1 MRRTLLLL
9 ILTLA
14 LVASA
19 CSGDDS
25 WFTGSDGDPGNDTD
39 NGGTSSGVTNAGE
52 VVIEVG
58 GEEIVLASGLS
69 GFDDCDALLD
79 HLRTEAAERVGP
91 YGFNGGGWYPGWFGE
106 DVMMA
111 VDEMAFDT
119 DAGSSDDSAD
129 FAESAPTAAEADGGD
144 GARLVEGVDFSGTN
158 LQEIGVDEA
167 DLVKTDGERVFIL
180 ANNEL
185 TIVDVNRRSVVAS
198 MDLVDV
204 GWNAEMFLLGDEILL
219 VSNTWG
225 DFGRILPVEGST
237 SGDAEAGFAD
247 SDEAIFPRGDYYET
261 SMVNIARISVAGN
274 DPELLEAIVV
284 EGEYVSARS
293 IDGVARV
300 IIRSSPQQNFPFVYP
315 QSEKGE
321 DVATSA
327 NQDAVRNSELSDW
340 LPSYVTIDDSS
351 QATDRGILSNCG
363 QVHAPT
369 EFAGFGVLTVL
380 SVPVDGDINPNQ
392 NTSLL
397 APGNTVYASTDAI
410 FVATQTWVDPIIF
423 EDGTFEDPENA
434 WEEAWNARQTSIHR
448 FALSGDGAAYTASGA
463 VAGDVR
469 DQFSFSDY
477 DGHLR
482 VITTTGES
490 WDESSE
496 TFVRVL
502 RESDGELR
510 EVGSVGDMGNGEAV
524 QSVRM
529 IGDVGYVVTFRQ
541 VDPFYTLDLSDPE
554 NPRVVGELKIPG
566 FSSYLHPIGNGRVL
580 GVGSDGT
587 DDGRITGSKVS
598 IFDVSDPAD
607 PQEVA
612 IWTAPDGW
620 TDVGWDHRSFLWWE
634 AEQLAVVPVQI
645 WSEGWAGAVVLKV
658 DGNEIREVGRID
670 HIDEGG
676 SPGSSDCERLTAG
689 DLPGGTDDEEFETEL
704 QWMLQDD
711 YSRVLVCGPDDS
723 HKASG
728 FECYDEPYFAEEAE
742 RIGLDLPSDSTLV
755 ICWRNEQLPVIGRT
769 MVIDGDE
776 LWSISG
782 QWGLNPQSPARVQ
795 LNDLFDL
802 DLLETIQIG

>member
-1 MRRTLLLL
+1 MRRILLLL
-9 ILTLA
+9 TLTLA

-19 CSGDDS
+19 CASDDAPSGGDPDDS
-25 WFTGSDGDPGNDTD
+25 GSSTNSDG
-39 NGGTSSGVTNAGE
+39 E
-52 VVIEVG
+52 IVIEVG

-79 HLRTEAAERVGP
+79 HLRTEAADHVGP
-91 YGFNGGGWYPGWFGE
+91 YGFNGGGWYFPGWFGE
-106 DVMMA
+106 DTIA
-111 VDEMAFDT
+111 VDMAMEDEGDFDR
-119 DAGSSDDSAD
+119 AADDSGD
-129 FAESAPTAAEADGGD
+129 VAESAQASDAGAAN
-144 GARLVEGVDFSGTN
+144 LVEGVDFSGTN
-158 LQEIGVDEA
+158 VQEIGVDEA

-185 TIVDVNRRSVVAS
+185 TIVDVDMRSVVAS
-198 MDLVDV
+198 LDLVDV
-204 GWNAEMFLLGDEILL
+204 GWNAEMFLLGDEVLL

-225 DFGRILPVEGST
+225 DMGRILPVDGATT
-237 SGDAEAGFAD
+237 SAEGDAEAAFAD
-247 SDEAIFPRGDYYET
+247 DVDVEGDVYYEGDYFET

-274 DPELLEAIVV
+274 DPQLREAIVV

-300 IIRSSPQQNFPFVYP
+300 IIRSSPEQNFPFVYP

-321 DVATSA
+321 EVATFA
-327 NQDAVRNSELSDW
+327 NQEAVRQSELVDW
-340 LPSYVTIDDSS
+340 LPSYVMTDDET
-351 QATDRGILSNCG
+351 QPTDRGILSNCG

-392 NTSLL
+392 NTSVL
-397 APGNTVYASTDAI
+397 APGNTVYASTESV
-410 FVATQTWVDPIIF
+410 FVATQTWVEPVLF
-423 EDGTFEDPENA
+423 EDNEDA
-434 WEEAWNARQTSIHR
+434 WEEAWNARRTSIHR
-448 FALSGDGAAYTASGA
+448 FELSGDGAAYTASGA

-469 DQFSFSDY
+469 DQFSFSEY
-477 DGHLR
+477 DSHLR
-482 VITTTGES
+482 VITTTGEP

-496 TFVRVL
+496 THVRVL
-502 RESDGELR
+502 REDDGELR

-541 VDPFYTLDLSDPE
+541 VDPFYTLDLSDHE
-554 NPRVVGELKIPG
+554 NPKVVGELKIPG
-566 FSSYLHPIGNGRVL
+566 FSSYLHPIGSGRVL

-587 DDGRITGSKVS
+587 EDGRITGSKVS

-612 IWTAPDGW
+612 IWSAPDGW

-634 AEQLAVVPVQI
+634 AEQIAVVPVQI

-658 DGNEIREVGRID
+658 EGTEIREVGRID
-670 HIDEGG
+670 HLED
-676 SPGSSDCERLTAG
+676 SATPGSSECDRLTPA
-689 DLPGGTDDEEFETEL
+689 DIPGGDDSEEFETEL

-711 YSRVLVCGPDDS
+711 YSRVLVCGPGES
-723 HKASG
+723 HSASG

-742 RIGLDLPSDSTLV
+742 RVGLDIPSDSELV
-755 ICWRNEQLPVIGRT
+755 ICWRNDNLPVISRT

-782 QWGLNPQSPARVQ
+782 QWGLNPNSPARIQ

-802 DLLETIQIG
+802 DVLDVIQIG

>member
-9 ILTLA
+9 TLTLA

-25 WFTGSDGDPGNDTD
+25 WFTGEDGEPDT
-39 NGGTSSGVTNAGE
+39 GSSTGVTSSGGE

-91 YGFNGGGWYPGWFGE
+91 YGFNGDGWYPGWFGGE
-106 DVMMA
+106 GIA
-111 VDEMAFDT
+111 VDDFARDEDT
-119 DAGSSDDSAD
+119 AEEATADFADSGSDDSGSTSPVA
-129 FAESAPTAAEADGGD
+129 AESD

-158 LQEIGVDEA
+158 VQEIGVDEA
-167 DLVKTDGERVFIL
+167 DLVKTDGDRVFIL

-185 TIVDVNRRSVVAS
+185 TIVDVNMRSVVAS

-225 DFGRILPVEGST
+225 DFGRILPAEGSS
-237 SGDAEAGFAD
+237 SGDAEAGFTD
-247 SDEAIFPRGDYYET
+247 SEDAIFPGGDYYET

-274 DPELLEAIVV
+274 NPELLEAIVV

-321 DVATSA
+321 DVATRA
-327 NQDAVRNSELSDW
+327 NQDAVRNSELTDW
-340 LPSYVTIDDSS
+340 LPSYVTVDDSS
-351 QATDRGILSNCG
+351 RATERGILSNCG

-392 NTSLL
+392 NTSVL

-410 FVATQTWVDPIIF
+410 FVATQTWVDPIVF
-423 EDGTFEDPENA
+423 EDNENA
-434 WEEAWNARQTSIHR
+434 WEDAWNARQTSIHR

-463 VAGDVR
+463 VPGDVR

-587 DDGRITGSKVS
+587 EDGRITGSKVS

-645 WSEGWAGAVVLKV
+645 WNEGWAGAVVLKV
-658 DGNEIREVGRID
+658 EGNEIREVGRID
-670 HIDEGG
+670 HIDEGEA
-676 SPGSSDCERLTAG
+676 PGSSDCDRLTAG
-689 DLPGGTDDEEFETEL
+689 DLPGGSDDEDFETEL

-711 YSRVLVCGPDDS
+711 YSRVLICGPGDS
-723 HKASG
+723 HTASG

-742 RIGLDLPSDSTLV
+742 RIGLELPSDSTLV

-802 DLLETIQIG
+802 DLLETIHIG